1 MPWLSKTETTVFC
14 LSMEHKITALTL
26 QKRNPQR
33 VNVYLDGE
41 FAFGLAR
48 IVAAYLGVDQVLD
61 DEKIRQLRN
70 DDQYEVAYQRAIKF
84 IDYRPRSEA
93 EVRKNLH
100 DHVISD
106 EIIER
111 VVDRLKQLNLI
122 NDARFA
128 QIWIENRNTFRPRSR
143 RALNAELRQRGIDA
157 QTIDES
163 LEDLDEDTL
172 AYQAAQK
179 QRRKYESLE
188 RELFQQKMIQFLG
201 RRGFSYEISRLTTD
215 KLWDE
220 FSSDESSENGEE

>member
-1 MPWLSKTETTVFC
+1 
-14 LSMEHKITALTL
+14 MEHKITALTL
-26 QKRNPQR
+26 QKRNRQR

-84 IDYRPRSEA
+84 IDYRPRSES

-220 FSSDESSENGEE
+220 ISSDESSENGEE

>member
-1 MPWLSKTETTVFC
+1 LSKTETTVFC

-48 IVAAYLGVDQVLD
+48 IVAAYLNVGQVLS
-61 DEKIRQLRN
+61 DEKISKLRAE
-70 DDQYEVAYQRAIKF
+70 DQYEVAYQRAIKF
-84 IDYRPRSEA
+84 IDYRPRTEA
-93 EVRKNLH
+93 EVCKNLRDH
-100 DHVISD
+100 DVSA
-106 EIIER
+106 EIIEL

-163 LEDLDEDTL
+163 LEDLDEDAL
-172 AYQAAQK
+172 AYQAARK

-188 RELFQQKMIQFLG
+188 RELFQQKMIQFLV
-201 RRGFSYEISRLTTD
+201 RRGFSYEISRSTTD
-215 KLWDE
+215 RVWDE
-220 FSSDESSENGEE
+220 ISLDKSSKYGEE

>member
-41 FAFGLAR
+41 FAFGLVR

-61 DEKIRQLRN
+61 DEKISQLRN

-84 IDYRPRSEA
+84 IDYRPRSES

-201 RRGFSYEISRLTTD
+201 RRGFSYDISRLTTD

-220 FSSDESSENGEE
+220 ISSDESSENGEE